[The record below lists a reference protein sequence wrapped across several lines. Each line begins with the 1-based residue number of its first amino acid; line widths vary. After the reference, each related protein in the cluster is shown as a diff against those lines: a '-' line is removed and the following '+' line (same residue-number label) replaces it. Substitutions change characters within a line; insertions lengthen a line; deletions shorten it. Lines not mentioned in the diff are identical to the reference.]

1 MLGNDYKISTCSNS
15 SNIDLKLFYSGT
27 QQCPPGHS
35 WGPAL
40 KDHYKIHYIHSG
52 KGIFRTIHQT
62 YTLSSGQ
69 GFLICPDQI
78 SFYAADEA
86 EPWTYSWVAFQG
98 ASAEYCA
105 ANDKLSVEQP
115 VFACEQDDVIHSCI
129 RQMYEASR
137 LSRAGSRDLRMTAA
151 LCSFLAVIMDSVD
164 SNVQCKRFES
174 GKDVYVSR
182 ILAYTETNYSRSFR
196 IEDMAHE
203 LGLTRKYMSSLFKEA
218 VGIPPQQYVFQYR
231 LDKAR
236 ELLKK
241 ASLSIREV
249 AYSVGYQDQLL
260 FSRMFKKTF
269 DISPSEFRNNEYDRM
284 DLLEGKT
291 HEGTRTT
298 PRKHSEGIV

>member
-1 MLGNDYKISTCSNS
+1 MLGNDYKISTYSNS

-52 KGIFRTIHQT
+52 KGIFRTINQT

-69 GFLICPDQI
+69 GFLIYPDQI
-78 SFYAADEA
+78 SSYAADEA
-86 EPWTYSWVAFQG
+86 DPWTYSWVAFQG

-105 ANDKLSVEQP
+105 ANAILSVEQP
-115 VFACEQDDVIHSCI
+115 VFTCEQDDVIRSCI
-129 RQMYEASR
+129 RQMYEASQ
-137 LSRAGSRDLRMTAA
+137 LIHASSRDLRLTAA
-151 LCSFLAVIMDSVD
+151 LCSFLAVIMDSVG
-164 SNVQCKRFES
+164 SNVQFKRFDS

-182 ILAYTETNYSRSFR
+182 ILAYTETNYSRSLR
-196 IEDMAHE
+196 IEDLANE

-218 VGIPPQQYVFQYR
+218 VGISPQQYVFQYR
-231 LDKAR
+231 LNKAR

-249 AYSVGYQDQLL
+249 AYSVGYHDQLL

-269 DISPSEFRNNEYDRM
+269 GMSPSEYRNNEYDKM
-284 DLLEGKT
+284 DLLKGNT
-291 HEGTRTT
+291 HEGTR
-298 PRKHSEGIV
+298 E